1 MRQAMPEQRHCF
13 RRQGWGGIMKHYK
26 YIIIGNSAAAIGG
39 VQGIR
44 KIDKENE
51 ILIVTSEP
59 WQTYS
64 RPLISYWLQ
73 GKVQREK
80 MHYRDPSFYQENTCQ
95 VRYGTIVKKINPME
109 KTIELADREILGYE
123 KLLVATGSIPFV
135 PPMKGLPK
143 DLEVS
148 ANIFTFTTLED
159 AIGVKEILTGESKV
173 VILGAGLI
181 GLKAA
186 EAMVNQCQ
194 SVTVVDLANRVLPSV
209 LEEKSSGIVK
219 KHLEAQSVEFILESS
234 ITEIMDNEVLLSNGE
249 KLPYDILI
257 LAVGTKPQCTLVQA
271 ASGEIG
277 RGIVT
282 DDHQETTVVNVYAA
296 GDCTQ
301 SFDITSHTQKN
312 LAILPNAFLQGEVAG
327 MNMAGG
333 EAVYD
338 QAFPLNSV
346 GFMGLYILSAGTY
359 EGDTYETETS
369 EQYKKIFI
377 KDNVLKGYIIIGD
390 CMRGGIYTN
399 LIREQTDL
407 STIDLEML
415 ITSPQIMAFNQSSRK
430 EKLAQSH

>member
-1 MRQAMPEQRHCF
+1 
-13 RRQGWGGIMKHYK
+13 MKKFK
-26 YIIIGNSAAAIGG
+26 YIIIGNSAGAIGG

-44 KIDKENE
+44 KIDQASE
-51 ILIVTSEP
+51 ILIITSEP
-59 WQTYS
+59 WETYS

-73 GKVQREK
+73 GKVKREK
-80 MHYRDPSFYQENTCQ
+80 MHYRDPSFYKENNCQ
-95 VRYGTIVKKINPME
+95 IRYNTSVEKINPQDQ
-109 KTIELADREILGYE
+109 TIALADGEIIGYE

-135 PPMKGLPK
+135 PPIKGLPENLK
-143 DLEVS
+143 ESHAV
-148 ANIFTFTTLED
+148 FTFTTLAD
-159 AIGVKEILTGESKV
+159 AIGVKKVLTKDARV

-186 EAMVNQCQ
+186 EALVNQCQ

-209 LEEKSSGIVK
+209 LEDKSSDIVK
-219 KHLEAQSVEFILESS
+219 KHLESQAVDFRLETS
-234 ITEIMDNEVLLSNGE
+234 IIEIRDKEVLLSNE
-249 KLPYDILI
+249 KTLPYNILI
-257 LAVGTKPQCTLVQA
+257 LAVGTKPQCALVQEA
-271 ASGEIG
+271 KGDIG

-282 DDHQETTVVNVYAA
+282 NHRQETSLKNIYAA

-301 SFDITSHTQKN
+301 SLDISSETQKN

-327 MNMAGG
+327 MNMAG
-333 EAVYD
+333 EDTVYD

-359 EGDTYETETS
+359 DGVAYETQTP

-390 CMRGGIYTN
+390 CMRGGIYTD

-407 STIDLEML
+407 STIDLKML